1 MDLYTILQELLRR
14 VKAAIEA
21 AQRTRDTAEAQPLQ
35 VVAEHYR
42 LSDAVQSAWN
52 LDLSEFKVLT
62 GASAVLGGAASL
74 AANAAEMACRAVH
87 EANMQSLSRQRTELD
102 KFQALL
108 EAAISALRT
117 DVIQWGNTVIALS
130 ALDKQV
136 NSLQTGEGW
145 TGAASVSYGG
155 FAGAR
160 GQAAGIMNGAAGD
173 LPGALVKVSAANQLA
188 ADKVRESIARAK
200 QSLRQPSPAFG
211 TFYRTRSV
219 SGHLAEIT
227 VHLNAATGG
236 ELTQGQADSLNNAA
250 NTALADLQASLP

>member
-14 VKAAIEA
+14 VKAAVEA
-21 AQRTRDTAEAQPLQ
+21 AQRARDTAEAQELQ

-42 LSDAVQSAWN
+42 LNDAVQSAWN
-52 LDLSEFKVLT
+52 LDLAEFKVLT
-62 GASAVLGGAASL
+62 GVTTFMPGASMAA
-74 AANAAEMACRAVH
+74 AAAEAACRAVH
-87 EANMQSLSRQRTELD
+87 EANLQSLSQQRAELD

-108 EAAISALRT
+108 QAAISALRT
-117 DVIQWGNTVIALS
+117 DVMRWGNTVIALS

-173 LPGALVKVSAANQLA
+173 LPAALVKVGAANQLA
-188 ADKVRESIARAK
+188 AEKVCESIARAK
-200 QSLRQPSPAFG
+200 QSLMQHPPAYG

-219 SGHLAEIT
+219 SGHLKEIN

-250 NTALADLQASLP
+250 NTALADLQASMP